1 MQGDSWETAGR
12 RLIETWLA
20 SLGPFGPAATSPGSE
35 TADPLLHLRQ
45 FADVLAQAVARQQVA
60 LDPSGDL
67 HGAVVNLFD
76 DLSAQISVLKRTLI
90 DAPPM
95 DWGAAWGQSS
105 HPILGPW
112 REIHGRSQ
120 RMLEAMNAVTEAG
133 RCLQRMHLEVLARAL
148 DTCRAKLREP
158 DGSTITS
165 LRDLF
170 DWWVAVVD
178 AAYRD
183 AAFTDDYAK
192 AFGQAVNAASEL
204 KLAVQALDTLWPGAA
219 MTLGAFTDPRGVAS
233 APAPAPAPS
242 SSTKRDAPASVPS
255 EPQTVT
261 QKPAAPHRRRRTAPS
276 PAPAHIHPPESAA
289 VATLKTNAG
298 TSPPRVKK
306 PKPKTSTPDPRGKGQ
321 PAPKQSKSGQSR
333 VAAKTG
339 PVAPR
344 TRRDEFDIG
353 HIAPTRK

>member
-76 DLSAQISVLKRTLI
+76 DLSAQLSVLKRTLI

-133 RCLQRMHLEVLARAL
+133 RCLQRMHLDVLARAL

-233 APAPAPAPS
+233 APAPAPS

-276 PAPAHIHPPESAA
+276 PAPAHIHPPDSAA

-321 PAPKQSKSGQSR
+321 PAPKQSKSRQSR